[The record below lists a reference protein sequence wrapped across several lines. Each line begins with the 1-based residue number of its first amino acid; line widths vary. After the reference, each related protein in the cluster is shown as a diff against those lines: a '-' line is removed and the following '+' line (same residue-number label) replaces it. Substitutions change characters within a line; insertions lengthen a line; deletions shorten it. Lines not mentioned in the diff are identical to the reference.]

1 MVRSRSAL
9 ANAEVREFLVASGGG
24 WPYGTYDRIMA
35 YDEDLADRI
44 RWLIGFDPALT
55 ERKMF
60 GGLAFLIRGHLAVAA
75 SREGGVLVRVDPAR
89 ADELA
94 ASTGATAAVMGGRL
108 MTGWLRVS
116 AADLNSDDQ
125 LEGWVKRSTE
135 YARSLPPK
143 KPRKKR

>member
-1 MVRSRSAL
+1 
-9 ANAEVREFLVASGGG
+9 
-24 WPYGTYDRIMA
+24 MA

-60 GGLAFLIRGHLAVAA
+60 GGLAFLIRGHMAVAA

-116 AADLNSDDQ
+116 AADLISDDQ
-125 LEGWVKRSTE
+125 LEGWVKRGTE
-135 YARSLPPK
+135 YARSLPAK
-143 KPRKKR
+143 KPQKKR